1 MAEPTS
7 SLIHVTQELHD
18 GFRDVLTKLP
28 GNSIAEFLASV
39 PLNGYLVIGN
49 KNLAELDTAKG
60 LLDDGS

>member
-18 GFRDVLTKLP
+18 GFRDLLVQLP
-28 GNSIAEFLASV
+28 GNSVAEFLASV

-49 KNLAELDTAKG
+49 KNLADVYTKSFDG
-60 LLDDGS
+60 LEKS